1 MGRMHGGRGCHCDEQ
16 RQCVRFLV
24 VLFLNSMRSIPL
36 SMALMAP
43 VPQPGPRGL

>member
-1 MGRMHGGRGCHCDEQ
+1 MHGGTGCHCDGQ
-16 RQCVRFLV
+16 WQHDTWFSV

-36 SMALMAP
+36 LMALMAP